1 MPHIVYIGG
10 LEVFLLSFLGNVAHP
25 SQEQRAGCTNGLI
38 QYNAILSIVH
48 SYSEDHIWNQ
58 NQISCPDLLC
68 RRKEGKSND

>member
-38 QYNAILSIVH
+38 QYKAILSIVH
-48 SYSEDHIWNQ
+48 SYSEGSHMESEPNQ
-58 NQISCPDLLC
+58 LSRSPLQSE
-68 RRKEGKSND
+68 RREK